1 MFLAISLQDSL
12 WIILFIFFAVSIYVY
27 NKKQIGNATVAVL
40 ITIFIMFL
48 LFYQFPDLIW
58 LFTLGILVYWIF
70 GSELKNIISKSI
82 LKK

>member
-58 LFTLGILVYWIF
+58 LFTLGILVYWFF
-70 GSELKNIISKSI
+70 GSELKKMVSKSFF
-82 LKK
+82 KK

>member
-48 LFYQFPDLIW
+48 LFYQFPDLVW
-58 LFTLGILVYWIF
+58 LFTFGILVYWFF
-70 GSELKNIISKSI
+70 GSELKNQIGKSFF
-82 LKK
+82 KK

>member
-48 LFYQFPDLIW
+48 LFYQFPDLVW
-58 LFTLGILVYWIF
+58 LFTFGILVYWFF
-70 GSELKNIISKSI
+70 GSELKNLIGKSVF
-82 LKK
+82 KK